1 MFRAYEPE
9 QDRLVAVKLFRLDL
23 PPDRLHRLVAEFE
36 QLIAADLTHPA
47 IATPIAAGVA
57 GVTAYLAQDFVAA
70 DSLDIILRDRRTSP
84 PCEVLRVI
92 TQVAGAL
99 DVAAAGRI
107 VHGAL
112 HPRDLLVSL
121 DDVRVTGLGIARALE
136 RVGVTAPVRRPH
148 TAPERVGGRAWDR
161 RADVFSLGVLAHEML
176 WGRRPSATGARAADE
191 LTDVP
196 GADLTALRGVFSRA
210 LAETF
215 TDRFDSAE
223 RFVDALRAALG
234 SAAEAG
240 DADPAIP
247 DSRDRPP
254 LEPVEHVEREEG
266 ARGLVDLDQFRDAD
280 LNEPF
285 LPEPVVRR
293 GATGARPVEVSAAEA
308 APGEAQVL
316 KLPVDA
322 PALTAPVEPEMV
334 SAATNEAAA
343 ADVPAPRPPKK
354 VVRRDRLVLPDAR
367 GVRAESSLF
376 FDASPEPAAAAVMS
390 GGSVATVVP
399 AAPGE
404 ASTADLPF
412 ASYDD
417 RARSAVW
424 PLVMAIGVGLAV
436 GFAGG
441 YGLGGRQRAQSPAP
455 VATPSTSPAS
465 ISPTPASAE
474 SPRSAT
480 ENPSAPAPAPLPL
493 ESPPPAVPAAVAS
506 PPARAAR
513 PREVPE
519 RSPRPSVPARPPP
532 ARAAPVPL
540 TAMPATLVVES
551 RPAGANVFLDGRL
564 IGITPLSLSSLAT
577 GDHAVRIELAGYN
590 QWTSS
595 VRLAGGEH
603 RRVAASLER

>member
-23 PPDRLHRLVAEFE
+23 PPDRVHRLVAELE

-70 DSLDIILRDRRTSP
+70 DSLDTILRDRRISP
-84 PCEVLRVI
+84 PSEVVRVI

-112 HPRDLLVSL
+112 HPRDLLVSV

-136 RVGVTAPVRRPH
+136 RVGVTAPVRRPY
-148 TAPERVGGRAWDR
+148 TAPERAGGRAWDR

-176 WGRRPSATGARAADE
+176 WGRRPSATGARAADD

-196 GADLTALRGVFSRA
+196 GADVTALRGVFSRA
-210 LAETF
+210 LADTF

-240 DADPAIP
+240 DPGGDT
-247 DSRDRPP
+247 
-254 LEPVEHVEREEG
+254 
-266 ARGLVDLDQFRDAD
+266 QFRDAD
-280 LNEPF
+280 LHEPF

-293 GATGARPVEVSAAEA
+293 GASGARHVEVSDAEA
-308 APGEAQVL
+308 APGEAHAL
-316 KLPVDA
+316 TLPVDA
-322 PALTAPVEPEMV
+322 PAPTAPVEPEMV
-334 SAATNEAAA
+334 AAATNETAV
-343 ADVPAPRPPKK
+343 ADVPAPRPPKH

-367 GVRAESSLF
+367 G
-376 FDASPEPAAAAVMS
+376 
-390 GGSVATVVP
+390 SVATVV
-399 AAPGE
+399 AATPGE
-404 ASTADLPF
+404 AGTADLPF
-412 ASYDD
+412 ASYD

-455 VATPSTSPAS
+455 TTATPSTSPAS
-465 ISPTPASAE
+465 ISPTPAPVE
-474 SPRSAT
+474 RPRAAP
-480 ENPSAPAPAPLPL
+480 ENPAAPAPAPRLP

-513 PREVPE
+513 PRVVPE
-519 RSPRPSVPARPPP
+519 RSPGPSVTARQTPT
-532 ARAAPVPL
+532 RATPVPL
-540 TAMPATLVVES
+540 TGLPAALLVES
-551 RPAGANVFLDGRL
+551 RPAGASVFLDGRL
-564 IGITPLSLSSLAT
+564 IGTTPLSLPSVAT
-577 GDHAVRIELAGYN
+577 GDHAVRIELAGYT

-595 VRLAGGEH
+595 VRLAGGER